1 VGVRQI
7 AERLDDA
14 VARPANEGAPDQ
26 FIGRFLGKIDDRLG
40 ELAPSESQIPER
52 LSKSIRYSLLS
63 PGKRTRAL
71 LTLLTTH
78 YWGADPDRALVPA
91 CAIEMLHAASLALD
105 DLPVM
110 DDANLRRGRPT
121 GHRIFGDDT
130 VILAAVA
137 LMNDAF
143 GHVARCDDLP
153 ERSRLDIVDYLS
165 RAIGLDGLVA
175 GQEMDLHTA
184 TQASLPQEVELI
196 HARKTGALFAACT
209 KIGGRV
215 AGLADGRLDD
225 MAEFGMCLGLAF
237 QTYDDLADVHSD
249 EATAGKDVNNDGNK
263 PTLVSILGPEEAEQ
277 TADRQIER
285 ALGMFTPGHH
295 DDAPLVAFVHHL
307 TDILKKRIDVK
318 R

>member
-1 VGVRQI
+1 MRQS

-14 VARPANEGAPDQ
+14 TAQPAHGASPDE
-26 FIGRFLGKIDDRLG
+26 FIEHCLGRIESRLSD
-40 ELAPSESQIPER
+40 LAPPETRSPER

-71 LTLLTTH
+71 LTVLTGH
-78 YWGADPDRALVPA
+78 YWGVDAADAIVPA
-91 CAIEMLHAASLALD
+91 CAVEMVHAASLALD

-110 DDANLRRGRPT
+110 DDASLRRGRPT

-143 GHVARCDDLP
+143 GQVARCHDLP
-153 ERSRLDIVDYLS
+153 ESVRLDIVGYLS
-165 RAIGLDGLVA
+165 AAIGPEGLVA
-175 GQEMDLHTA
+175 GQEMDLHSA
-184 TQASLPQEVELI
+184 TQASLPEEVELI

-209 KIGGRV
+209 KIGARV
-215 AGLADGRLDD
+215 AGLTDGRLRD

-237 QTYDDLADVHSD
+237 QTYDDLADVRSD
-249 EATAGKDVNNDGNK
+249 EETAGKDVNNDGNK
-263 PTLVSILGPEEAEQ
+263 PTLVSILGPQEAERL
-277 TADRQIER
+277 ADRHIER
-285 ALGMFTPGHH
+285 ALAMFGA
-295 DDAPLVAFVHHL
+295 DRREDAPLVVFVHHL
-307 TDILKKRIDVK
+307 TDALKKRIDVK